1 MLEDEY
7 FNDIYTK
14 VTQLDK
20 KQQEQLENFL
30 GDMEESTPVGGRTI
44 KEYEN
49 YIKKFKR
56 QNRILFIA
64 FKTRNKHILA
74 HICKYILD
82 LEWNNEWALAVAGQH
97 TRTIFGW
104 FD

>member
-1 MLEDEY
+1 MSEDEY
-7 FNDIYTK
+7 FNDIKNK
-14 VTQLDK
+14 VNQLNI
-20 KQQEQLENFL
+20 KQRKELEDFL
-30 GDMEESTPVGGRTI
+30 GNMEQSWVRDEQTI
-44 KEYEN
+44 KAYKN
-49 YIKKFKR
+49 YIKRFKR

-64 FKTRNKHILA
+64 FKTRSINILA

-82 LEWNNEWALAVAGQH
+82 LEWNNEWALAVAGIH